1 MKRAFEPFI
10 FGILFGLIL
19 ALFDL
24 LMQRLDRFTIIF
36 SLVGMGFV
44 AVSIILFLLIK
55 NRLDKDEEK
64 QKKL

>member
-36 SLVGMGFV
+36 LLVGMGFV